1 MSKRIN
7 HWHIGALAR
16 LRPALFALFL
26 ALLLPRG
33 AWGVTSIE
41 LTEVEIPGPEA
52 TVQAPLDPPDS
63 PPRLGLGELGRD
75 SRLTDWVWDA
85 WRCGR
90 RNAARKTAQRERLH
104 GK

>member
-33 AWGVTSIE
+33 AWGATS
-41 LTEVEIPGPEA
+41 LGVVEVPIPNPEA
-52 TVQAPLDPPDS
+52 TAQAPL
-63 PPRLGLGELGRD
+63 GWGELGRD
-75 SRLTDWVWDA
+75 SRLADWMWDA
-85 WRCGR
+85 WQRGR
-90 RNAARKTAQRERLH
+90 RNAARRTAQREGLH